1 MLNSSSGNAIGG
13 ADPAQN
19 YIVGSGAILEFNRTG
34 GTSGINRFNLSGSG
48 TFKTSGTQEITQTS
62 AGSTVAMG
70 SGALFHVESGSYR
83 FGGGGTGDWSANL
96 SDLQVDSGAT
106 FNGAATPIVVNAL
119 NGSGTVKT
127 GGGIT
132 VGIDN
137 GSGSFSGIIEN
148 SSDGGS
154 AFSITKG
161 GSGTQTLSGANTYTG
176 GTTLTG
182 TGTLVLEDVNAA
194 GTGSIIQTDA
204 NSILRFDTTGTI
216 TNSMTLYNFESL
228 RNVTLSGD
236 INAQDATYKIATGK
250 DTISLWKYHR
260 HG

>member
-1 MLNSSSGNAIGG
+1 MLNPAAI
-13 ADPAQN
+13 
-19 YIVGSGAILEFNRTG
+19 V
-34 GTSGINRFNLSGSG
+34 
-48 TFKTSGTQEITQTS
+48 S
-62 AGSTVAMG
+62 AEA
-70 SGALFHVESGSYR
+70 AL
-83 FGGGGTGDWSANL
+83 GDWSANL

-176 GTTLTG
+176 GTTL
-182 TGTLVLEDVNAA
+182 NAVRHPCHNRCHF
-194 GTGSIIQTDA
+194 S
-204 NSILRFDTTGTI
+204 
-216 TNSMTLYNFESL
+216 
-228 RNVTLSGD
+228 
-236 INAQDATYKIATGK
+236 
-250 DTISLWKYHR
+250 R
-260 HG
+260 HGSHRPDRCEFDPTLRHHRNDYQ